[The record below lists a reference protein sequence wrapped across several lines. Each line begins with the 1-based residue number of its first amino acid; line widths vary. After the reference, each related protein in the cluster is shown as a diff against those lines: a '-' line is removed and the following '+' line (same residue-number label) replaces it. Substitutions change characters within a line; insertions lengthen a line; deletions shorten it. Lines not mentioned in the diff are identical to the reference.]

1 MRTQEGEQA
10 FQVHEILVFDLMEP
24 PVIIA
29 ITQVRTNC

>member
-1 MRTQEGEQA
+1 MRTQDGVQP
-10 FQVHEILVFDLMEP
+10 FQVNEILVFDLMEP